1 MKSILNSYL
10 NSFRSFCHTEYICF
24 AGIMSLSIVRLF
36 MALRRKLWQS
46 MVTRVSMLIV
56 NV

>member
-24 AGIMSLSIVRLF
+24 AGIMNLSIVRLF

-46 MVTRVSMLIV
+46 IVTRVSMLIV